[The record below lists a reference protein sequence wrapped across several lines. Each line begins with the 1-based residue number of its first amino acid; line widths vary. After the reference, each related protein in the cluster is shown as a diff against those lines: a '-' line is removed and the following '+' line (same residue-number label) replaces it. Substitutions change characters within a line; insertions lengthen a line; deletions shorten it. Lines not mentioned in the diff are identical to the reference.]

1 MNSGWDRKDT
11 REMVVSGI
19 RELRKMRKRRIEEN
33 DCQYRSAANLLVKR
47 TRTKQVGKEDWFKK
61 ESEKRIRMRMNQD
74 IGKRLE
80 QMKENRK
87 GRTSK

>member
-1 MNSGWDRKDT
+1 
-11 REMVVSGI
+11 MVVSGI
-19 RELRKMRKRRIEEN
+19 TGWRKMIKRRIEEN
-33 DCQYRSAANLLVKR
+33 DCQYRSAANLLVKK

-61 ESEKRIRMRMNQD
+61 ESEKRMRMNQD

-80 QMKENRK
+80 QIKEKRK

>member
-47 TRTKQVGKEDWFKK
+47 TRKKLVWKEDWFIK
-61 ESEKRIRMRMNQD
+61 ESEKRMRMNQD

>member
-1 MNSGWDRKDT
+1 MIDSGWDRKDT

-47 TRTKQVGKEDWFKK
+47 TRKKLVWKEDWFIK
-61 ESEKRIRMRMNQD
+61 ESEKRMRMNQD